1 MSTKAIRALLEARVN
16 AWAAA
21 HSPVLKVAFE
31 NVTFTKPASGI
42 YLRTFTLP
50 NPTDSRY
57 LEATDRVYMGVF
69 QVSIVA
75 PINTGPGAA
84 ESLVAELEALFP
96 LNLELTSTLRVIT
109 TTPVSAAP
117 AIQEPDAYVVPV
129 SFSYRATTY

>member
-1 MSTKAIRALLEARVN
+1 MSKKAIRALLEGRLAT
-16 AWAAA
+16 WAAA
-21 HSPVLKVAFE
+21 HSPVLPIAFE
-31 NVTFTKPASGI
+31 NVTFVKPATGT
-42 YLRTFTLP
+42 YLRAFTMP

-57 LEATDRVYMGVF
+57 MEATDRVYMGVF

-96 LNLELTSTLRVIT
+96 LNLDLTSTLKVT
-109 TTPVSAAP
+109 TITPVSAAP
-117 AIQEPDAYVVPV
+117 AIQEPDAYVIPV